1 MTVTVHIVPSVKK
14 VTCVTRI
21 FTSGFYMNYI
31 SQAHDNSVSV
41 KLFSKSFCYI
51 FHSIVFKLFCC
62 PEITEKWSS
71 TLGIVIRNV
80 ENRMGKKL
88 KLLNQVSH
96 QFSRDYAECVKKVLY
111 NGIFTDCIFL

>member
-1 MTVTVHIVPSVKK
+1 MFPKLTIIPL
-14 VTCVTRI
+14 
-21 FTSGFYMNYI
+21 
-31 SQAHDNSVSV
+31 ALNS
-41 KLFSKSFCYI
+41 FSKILLVIY
-51 FHSIVFKLFCC
+51 SIVFKLFCC
-62 PEITEKWSS
+62 TEITEKWSS